1 MGLLKRV
8 TLRWKMNLIIISVTL
23 ISVTLGFVIVGYSTA
38 RIYKKNLERNG
49 VLNAR
54 LIGEF
59 ALIPLTYSE
68 KDRAKQTLNKLKSI
82 PNIENCLIY
91 DEYNN
96 LFVSYSK
103 SNINFSFENP
113 GYSDTLF
120 FTENYLHVFQPI
132 LFQTVR
138 YGTAYL
144 RISTMEIKKE
154 IKQSYLKMFFL
165 LLILVFVS
173 LIISNYFQDII
184 TKPIIELSKFTKI
197 LTENADYSIR
207 LERITKDEI
216 GGLYNSFNELLIK
229 LDLRDKEK
237 VEQNNLLKNKQLQL
251 ENIIDAIPHLIY
263 LKSKNGIY
271 VLVNQEF
278 SMMYGLPKDDIIGK
292 SAQKLFKR
300 EIIEDS
306 KDDIVNVFDRGETI
320 FSSKKKV
327 DSFHGS
333 ELYLQVTKMP
343 FNFNGE
349 IVMLGIGIDIT
360 GLVNVES
367 ALRESKELFT
377 VFMDRLPAA
386 TFMKNKASEYL
397 YVNQY
402 LVKNFNAQ
410 NWLNKYVVINAN
422 ADKER
427 VLKEDKKALEE
438 AFSFEE
444 KIVDKHGNIRYF
456 ESWKFPIVRDKKVT
470 LIGGISIE
478 ITHRKRAEAKVNYY
492 IDELKRNN
500 VELSEFNYVASHDL
514 REPLRTLT
522 SYCDLLRED
531 IGVDLSEDA
540 QEDID
545 FITSAAKRMN
555 ILIQDLLELSRAGR
569 VEIKNDILDV
579 KNVIE
584 GVLFDLKQFIDEK
597 NAKIL
602 IDELP
607 LIHGDEAQIRRVFQ
621 NLIHN
626 AIKFNENEVP
636 LVKIYFL
643 DTGTD
648 RVKFVVEDNGIGI
661 GLEFLQ
667 QIFAP
672 FKRLHSKSKYEGTGI
687 GLAICKKIIERH
699 GGNFEVK
706 SKIGEGSQFIFSL
719 KLNKA
724 LNL

>member
-1 MGLLKRV
+1 MNLLKRV
-8 TLRWKMNLIIISVTL
+8 TLRWKMNFIIISVTL

-49 VLNAR
+49 ILNAR

-82 PNIENCLIY
+82 PYIEDCLIY

-103 SNINFSFENP
+103 SNIDFSFDNP
-113 GYSDTLF
+113 GYSDTVF
-120 FTENYLHVFQPI
+120 FTDNYLHVFQPI

-138 YGTAYL
+138 YGTSYL
-144 RISTMEIKKE
+144 RISTNEINKE
-154 IKQSYLKMFFL
+154 IKQSYFKMFLL

-173 LIISNYFQDII
+173 LIISNYFQDVI
-184 TKPIIELSKFTKI
+184 TKPIIELSKFTQK
-197 LTENADYSIR
+197 LTDNADYSIR
-207 LERITKDEI
+207 LEQSTNDEI
-216 GGLYNSFNELLIK
+216 GGLYKSYNDLLIK
-229 LDLRDKEK
+229 LALRDKEK
-237 VEQNNLLKNKQLQL
+237 LEQNNLLKNKQLQL
-251 ENIIDAIPHLIY
+251 ENIIDAIPHIIY
-263 LKSKNGIY
+263 LKNKKGVY

-278 SMMYGLPKDDIIGK
+278 SMIYGLPKNDIIGK
-292 SAQKLFKR
+292 SAQQLFKR
-300 EIIEDS
+300 EIFEDS
-306 KDDIVNVFDRGETI
+306 EEDIVNVFDKNETI
-320 FSSKKKV
+320 FLSRKQVTSFYGI
-327 DSFHGS
+327 DS
-333 ELYLQVTKMP
+333 YMQVTKMP

-349 IVMLGIGIDIT
+349 TVMLGIGIDIT
-360 GLVNVES
+360 GLVKIES

-386 TFMKNKASEYL
+386 TFMKNREGKYL

-410 NWLNKYVVINAN
+410 NWINKSVVISAGNN
-422 ADKER
+422 QER
-427 VLKEDKKALEE
+427 VLQEDKKALKE

-444 KIVDKHGNIRYF
+444 QIMDKHGNTRYF
-456 ESWKFPIVRDKKVT
+456 ETWKFPIIRNNKDS

-478 ITHRKRAEAKVNYY
+478 ITHRKRAESKVNYY

-500 VELSEFNYVASHDL
+500 VELSEFNYIASHDL

-522 SYCDLLRED
+522 SYCELLRDD
-531 IGVDLSEDA
+531 IGDDLSEEA

-555 ILIQDLLELSRAGR
+555 TLILDLLELSRAGR
-569 VEIKNDILDV
+569 VEIKNDVVDV
-579 KNVIE
+579 TK
-584 GVLFDLKQFIDEK
+584 VLKSVLVDLKQFIDEK
-597 NAKIL
+597 NAKIF
-602 IDELP
+602 IVELP
-607 LIHGDEAQIRRVFQ
+607 LINGDEAQIRRVFQ

-626 AIKFNENEVP
+626 AIKFNKNEVP

-643 DTGTD
+643 DTGTE

-661 GLEFLQ
+661 DAEFIQ

-672 FKRLHSKSKYEGTGI
+672 FKRLHSRSEYEGTGI
-687 GLAICKKIIERH
+687 GLAICKKIVERH
-699 GGNFEVK
+699 GGTFEVK